1 MPGGCCLLGVCC
13 PPAQRQSALA
23 AKVLE
28 CLNKPGT
35 NQEKATDVA
44 KVIFEDY
51 DLVPKG
57 VGAAI
62 VEGYKDAFAEEPPA

>member
-13 PPAQRQSALA
+13 PPNEQKAALT
-23 AKVLE
+23 AKVEEILGGS
-28 CLNKPGT
+28 PAGT
-35 NQEKATDVA
+35 CEDVA
-44 KVIFEDY
+44 DWVLAHF

-62 VEGYKDAFAEEPPA
+62 VEGYRDAFEEEEPP